1 MIQKYF
7 STTLILLVLIS
18 GKMVGQKAYIDK
30 GSIIDQ
36 FEYVQEKSSR
46 WENYTMIPDP
56 WFKLL
61 KKNALDTL
69 KLKNEEIIDL
79 QNSLIQKD
87 VELTNSVKELTSTQN
102 RLAETEA
109 EKNSFRLLNMDM
121 SKSFFLSLIGFVFIA
136 LLIITGGALL
146 LFKREN
152 MAIKRNKIEHEQLKQ
167 EFEEYRTEVRI
178 RQEQLVI
185 QHHKEIQKLKGIG

>member
-1 MIQKYF
+1 MMQKCF
-7 STTLILLVLIS
+7 ITTLILLALT
-18 GKMVGQKAYIDK
+18 GNMFGQKAYIDG

-69 KLKNEEIIDL
+69 KMKNEEIAEL
-79 QNSLIQKD
+79 QNSLTKKD
-87 VELTNSVKELTSTQN
+87 VELQNSMTELTSTQKA
-102 RLAETEA
+102 LSETEA
-109 EKNSFRLLNMDM
+109 AKNSFNIFNMEM
-121 SKSFFLSLIGFVFIA
+121 SKGFFLSLIGFIFIA
-136 LLIITGGALL
+136 LLVITSGALL
-146 LFKREN
+146 LFKKEN
-152 MAIKRNKIEHEQLKQ
+152 MAIKRNKNEHDLLKH
-167 EFEEYRTEVRI
+167 EFEEYRQEVRI

-185 QHHKEIQKLKGIG
+185 QHHKEIQKLKGMG

>member
-1 MIQKYF
+1 MMQKCF
-7 STTLILLVLIS
+7 ITTLILLALT
-18 GKMVGQKAYIDK
+18 GNMFGQKAYIDG

-69 KLKNEEIIDL
+69 KMKNEEIAEL
-79 QNSLIQKD
+79 QNSLTKKD
-87 VELTNSVKELTSTQN
+87 VELQNSMTELTSTQKA
-102 RLAETEA
+102 LSETEA
-109 EKNSFRLLNMDM
+109 AKNSFNIFNMEM
-121 SKSFFLSLIGFVFIA
+121 SKGFFLTLIGFIFIA
-136 LLIITGGALL
+136 LLVITSGALL
-146 LFKREN
+146 LFKKEN
-152 MAIKRNKIEHEQLKQ
+152 MAIKRNKNEHDLLKH
-167 EFEEYRTEVRI
+167 EFEEYRQEVRI

-185 QHHKEIQKLKGIG
+185 QHHKEIQKLKGMG